1 MGHATCYYYRGNIKH
16 MQNHG
21 SVYLDGGGRMKRD
34 MDLIRKIMLQ
44 IEKEYDSTAILN
56 LKVEDYTPE
65 QIATHCKMLY
75 EAGLLSDYKAQYASD
90 ELYMFGVGNL
100 TWEGYDYLD
109 KIRDDSVWKKV
120 KDTAKEHGVP
130 LLLDTVK
137 QISSAIIS
145 AMTEGAIKA
154 ITGP

>member
-1 MGHATCYYYRGNIKH
+1 
-16 MQNHG
+16 
-21 SVYLDGGGRMKRD
+21 MKRD
-34 MDLIRKIMLQ
+34 MDLIRKIMLR
-44 IEKEYDSTAILN
+44 IEEEYISTAIFN
-56 LKVEDYTPE
+56 LQVEGYSAE
-65 QIATHCKMLY
+65 QVATHCKMLY

-100 TWEGYDYLD
+100 TWDGYDYLE
-109 KIRDDSVWKKV
+109 KVRDDSVWKKI

-130 LLLDTVK
+130 LLIDTVK